1 MDITG
6 KTALVTGA
14 NRGLGRQLAAELRDR
29 GARVYAAAR
38 DPRAVDLARVT
49 PIALDITDPASVA
62 AAAQAAS
69 GVAILVNNAGSS
81 TGSSLLTGD
90 PATIR
95 LEMDTHFFGTLAVTR
110 AFAPQLAAS
119 GSSAMLNI
127 LSVLSW
133 LSIPRSGAYCAAKS
147 AEWSLTNALR
157 LELASQGTRVSALHV
172 GYMDTDLTRHLD
184 VPKSDPA
191 VIAKLAIDGIAAAT
205 PRSSPTRPAGATGRL
220 QRQFAFDAARC
231 VVRSRRAYQPRVAA
245 HTEAVPGQGTGPRD
259 RLVRFPAARRSI
271 RFGAPAARRYDSGA
285 SGRRPGI
292 GGWDGAPAGDL

>member
-14 NRGLGRQLAAELRDR
+14 NRGLGRHLAAQLRDR

-38 DPRAVDLARVT
+38 NPQAVDLAGVT

-62 AAAQAAS
+62 AAAQAAN
-69 GVAILVNNAGSS
+69 GVAILVNNAGTS
-81 TGSSLLTGD
+81 TGTSLLTGD
-90 PATIR
+90 PAAIR

-127 LSVLSW
+127 LSGLCWVSF
-133 LSIPRSGAYCAAKS
+133 PGVGAYCAAKS

-157 LELASQGTRVSALHV
+157 LELAGQGTRVTALHV

-191 VIAKLAIDGIAAAT
+191 VIAKLAIDGIAAGDAEIIADEMS
-205 PRSSPTRPAGATGRL
+205 RSVLAGLSAG
-220 QRQFAFDAARC
+220 
-231 VVRSRRAYQPRVAA
+231 VAGLYPQLA
-245 HTEAVPGQGTGPRD
+245 
-259 RLVRFPAARRSI
+259 
-271 RFGAPAARRYDSGA
+271 
-285 SGRRPGI
+285 
-292 GGWDGAPAGDL
+292 